1 MATVAD
7 TLRNASG
14 TAIASCP
21 IDFFLMSAP
30 VDDLGDFVSG
40 KIVRATT
47 GTGGSSGEFSITLRS
62 GTYRV
67 RTPGTPEF
75 FILVPYGSGTYD
87 ISDILISET
96 EADAVIGYF
105 ETVAEVRENG
115 KTYNLIW
122 VSESET
128 NQDFGWWEAKGDVD
142 SDDGE
147 NYIVNAS
154 GVVYTRRQ

>member
-7 TLRNASG
+7 TISNASG

-40 KIVRATT
+40 KIVRAVT
-47 GTGGSSGEFSITLRS
+47 GTGGSAGQFSITLRS

-75 FILVPYGSGTYD
+75 FILVPFGSGTYT
-87 ISDILISET
+87 ISAILISET

-105 ETVAEVRENG
+105 ETVAEAQANR

-122 VSESET
+122 IRETSENE
-128 NQDFGWWEAKGDVD
+128 DYGWFEAKGD
-142 SDDGE
+142 SGTHDGE
-147 NYIVNAS
+147 NYIVNAE